1 MTAGQFF
8 TEYWSVLLSAVLTI
22 ASLIVAVVQAK
33 KSGNKK
39 GLLNMTALIPS
50 LVAEAEQ
57 MFGAGNGVA
66 KLNYVLTKLRIYA
79 LENNVKASTD
89 ELTAQVESV
98 VATTKTVNVESKTPS
113 VETKQTNTN
122 DAHALAESRSDNN
135 QVNVNI

>member
-8 TEYWSVLLSAVLTI
+8 AEYWSVLLSALLTL
-22 ASLIVAVVQAK
+22 ASLIWAIIQARK
-33 KSGNKK
+33 TGNKK
-39 GLLNMTALIPS
+39 GLLEMTALIPS

-57 MFGAGNGVA
+57 MFGGGNGVA

-79 LENNVKASTD
+79 LEHNVKANTD

-98 VATTKTVNVESKTPS
+98 VATTKTVNVEKTPS
-113 VETKQTNTN
+113 TNTQAVDN
-122 DAHALAESRSDNN
+122 DNGALAENTTTNS

>member
-8 TEYWSVLLSAVLTI
+8 AEYWSVLLSALLTL
-22 ASLIVAVVQAK
+22 ASLIWAIIQARK
-33 KSGNKK
+33 TGNKK
-39 GLLNMTALIPS
+39 GLLEMTALIPS

-57 MFGAGNGVA
+57 MFGGGNGVA

-79 LENNVKASTD
+79 LEHNVTANTD

-98 VATTKTVNVESKTPS
+98 VATTKTVNVERTPS
-113 VETKQTNTN
+113 VNTTQAVDN
-122 DAHALAESRSDNN
+122 DNGALAENATTNS